1 MDDIRK
7 VIKTTSPPSVVI
19 QTLRTALQMPPTAAR
34 NIVKDLTRPLN
45 GQKRF
50 IRKFDN
56 EHWKGTLIMSEMVR
70 CDDAIALQRLK
81 KADIVIFEI
90 HGGGFRVGH
99 STMYMDAFINWLR
112 LMKSK
117 HNLYACIMSV
127 EYGMFGLAPKHKYP
141 GPLNDCIRA
150 YDYLTKDLAVCPSKV
165 VFSGDSAGGAFALET
180 LMRTYTPDI
189 LDDLNSPRENYSIPI
204 PAAVLLSS
212 PLVSAETTSESW
224 KLFHKKDMIT
234 LGLAKLIY
242 KEYLGLPHVKVED
255 LPVMRLHH
263 VRKDFDRFLPKN
275 VMVFVGDKE
284 VLRDDILDFAK
295 AVKDDGKTNIQL
307 IKEHYVHDWFMIR
320 EIVKKKDKKKLA
332 NYDELF
338 VDFAVRAVK
347 EAKAALLLSVPPTKE
362 EFPLSEMLISDN
374 TSING
379 DIPVNE
385 KIPDNI
391 LATSVI
397 NTKFDTPPFEIS
409 EKVQF
414 SRPSQY
420 KPNTILSEYTI
431 ITDHPKGVTA

>member
-127 EYGMFGLAPKHKYP
+127 EYGLAPKHKYP

-379 DIPVNE
+379 DIPV
-385 KIPDNI
+385 
-391 LATSVI
+391 
-397 NTKFDTPPFEIS
+397 
-409 EKVQF
+409 QF

-420 KPNTILSEYTI
+420 KPNTILSEYAI